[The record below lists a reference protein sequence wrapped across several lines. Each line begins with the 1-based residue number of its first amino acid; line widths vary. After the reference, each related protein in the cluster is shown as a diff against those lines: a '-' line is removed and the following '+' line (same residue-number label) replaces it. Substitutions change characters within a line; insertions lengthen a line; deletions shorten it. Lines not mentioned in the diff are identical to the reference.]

1 MPITSR
7 SPSYLT
13 RNAYSYYFR
22 INVPCD
28 LRLYVG
34 KRELQYTLKTS
45 YIGIAKHKARYLA
58 SQVHILF
65 SYLRSNHPIMSK
77 LTKEQIL

>member
-22 INVPCD
+22 MNVPCD

-65 SYLRSNHPIMSK
+65 SYFSGRGVLINKNI
-77 LTKEQIL
+77 